1 MSEIVLEANENAE
14 STNTV
19 EQMFNSNFSND
30 CGNVVPYLLVPDQPF
45 AKFDMSKL
53 DRDILPL
60 ISNLQIGLNV
70 TMAFYPT
77 HMGA

>member
-19 EQMFNSNFSND
+19 EQMFKSNFSND
-30 CGNVVPYLLVPDQPF
+30 CGNFEPYLLVPDQPF